1 MWAGSG
7 QTLYCYLGSSI
18 LFTKHIS
25 CIHLAVADEG
35 SLCCLQMFAT
45 VFVLQA
51 AKSLHLVDFPDFD
64 RHVPHKVSLN
74 TEGQTILSYTV
85 IQLYQTIFS
94 SHNIYCVGIS
104 TSLSVRGESVNRPVW
119 NKTTEVSVW
128 YSEEKKTTL
137 QNFFK
142 LSSTAVVVI
151 II

>member
-74 TEGQTILSYTV
+74 TLKAKLYSVILLYSYTK
-85 IQLYQTIFS
+85 LYSVLTIFT
-94 SHNIYCVGIS
+94 V
-104 TSLSVRGESVNRPVW
+104 
-119 NKTTEVSVW
+119 
-128 YSEEKKTTL
+128 
-137 QNFFK
+137 
-142 LSSTAVVVI
+142 
-151 II
+151 